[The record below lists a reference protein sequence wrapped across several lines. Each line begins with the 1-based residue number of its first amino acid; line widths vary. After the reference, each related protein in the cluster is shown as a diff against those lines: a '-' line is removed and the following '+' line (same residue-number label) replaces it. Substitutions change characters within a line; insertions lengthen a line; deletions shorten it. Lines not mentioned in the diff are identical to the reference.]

1 MSRFIHLAL
10 LHVNEAK
17 CRLTRNGILSLQ
29 ALSLLTRADNLTGLA
44 TLINSNNLNLL
55 RARRLLQV
63 HGHLLQHLE
72 LIERQFSVKDGLGSL
87 LGRDQT
93 LLEIL
98 NEWHSLLHFTKLANL
113 GVKVFVVDRDAYG
126 VKSFADEVNV
136 LFLPGGE
143 LLGCEDRDLLGLS
156 WVEVCALALGKLA
169 DEVGLRREDVGGG

>member
-10 LHVNEAK
+10 LHVDKAK
-17 CRLTRNGILSLQ
+17 RRLTRNGILSLQ
-29 ALSLLTRADNLTGLA
+29 ALSLLTGADNLTGLA

-72 LIERQFSVKDGLGSL
+72 LIKRQFAVKDSLRSL

-98 NEWHSLLHFTKLANL
+98 NEGHSLLHFTKLAYL
-113 GVKVFVVDRDAYG
+113 GIKVFVVDRDAYG
-126 VKSFADEVNV
+126 VEGFADEVNV
-136 LFLPGGE
+136 LFLPRGE
-143 LLGCEDRDLLGLS
+143 LLGCEDRDLFGLA
-156 WVEVCALALGKLA
+156 WVEVCALALGELA
-169 DEVGLRREDVGGG
+169 DEVGL

>member
-10 LHVNEAK
+10 LHVDKAK
-17 CRLTRNGILSLQ
+17 RRLTRNGILSLQ
-29 ALSLLTRADNLTGLA
+29 ALSLLTRANNLTGLA

-72 LIERQFSVKDGLGSL
+72 LIKRQFAVKDSLRSL

-93 LLEIL
+93 LLETL
-98 NEWHSLLHFTKLANL
+98 NEGHGLLHFTMLADL

-126 VKSFADEVNV
+126 IEGFADEVNV
-136 LFLPGGE
+136 LFLPGWE
-143 LLGCEDRDLLGLS
+143 LFGCEDRDLLGLA
-156 WVEVCALALGKLA
+156 WVEVCALALGELS
-169 DEVGLRREDVGGG
+169 DEVGL